1 MAQRKDSDQDDLTDS
16 LLEDENKRNSI
27 NADEFDYTLDR
38 KTDVK
43 PAAKS
48 RPTTL
53 RISQD
58 HSNSLNRRTEYID
71 LKTRRQTMTKD

>member
-43 PAAKS
+43 PAAKI